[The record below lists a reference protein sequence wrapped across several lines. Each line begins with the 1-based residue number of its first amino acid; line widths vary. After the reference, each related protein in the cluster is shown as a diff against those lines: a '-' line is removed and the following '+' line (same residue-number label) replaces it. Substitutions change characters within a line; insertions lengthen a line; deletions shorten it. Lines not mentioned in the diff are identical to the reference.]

1 MTGYLEAVST
11 MHTRGVAIDEKD
23 YIFTLMVVLN
33 ESPQN
38 AFAFAY
44 DMSEFKKVIGTE
56 DEDAYLSTK
65 TKDAENMLA
74 QQNIK
79 QLRDLLAESY
89 KMQVQSDALNLK
101 DFRFSGQEAVQIL
114 NNLLKTRIDDLE
126 SSSVRDVVG
135 IIKTLSDA
143 GALDTG
149 DSGFSRHFVVVKDKY
164 PAICTS
170 CNKEFDIYPGVGAV
184 CPFCSQHYTWS
195 SEENRFYPSVE
206 HL

>member
-1 MTGYLEAVST
+1 MESVST
-11 MHTRGVAIDEKD
+11 MHTRGVVIDEKD

-38 AFAFAY
+38 AFALAY
-44 DMSEFKKVIGTE
+44 DIRNFKKVIGTE
-56 DEDAYLSTK
+56 DEDSYLLSK
-65 TKDAENMLA
+65 TKDAENMLE
-74 QQNIK
+74 QQNII
-79 QLRDLLAESY
+79 QLRDFLAESY
-89 KMQVQSDALNLK
+89 KTQVQAEALNLK
-101 DFRFSGQEAVQIL
+101 DFKFSGQEAVQIL

-135 IIKTLSDA
+135 IIKTLSET

-149 DSGFSRHFVVVKDKY
+149 DSGFSRHFIIVKDKY
-164 PAICTS
+164 PAICTT
-170 CNKEFDIYPGVGAV
+170 CNHEIDIYPGVGAV